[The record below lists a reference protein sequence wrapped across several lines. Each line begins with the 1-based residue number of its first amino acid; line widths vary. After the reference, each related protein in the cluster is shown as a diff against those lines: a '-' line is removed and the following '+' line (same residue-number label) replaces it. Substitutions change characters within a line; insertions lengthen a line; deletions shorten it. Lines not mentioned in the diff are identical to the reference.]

1 MNKLAP
7 LADKILAAHLEKG
20 GSTFNLHG
28 ENLAG
33 QDLFAVS
40 IWKSRELRLAGPLT
54 GADIK
59 NFIRAN
65 ETMLLDSTWHAIG
78 TWTETFSGIT
88 YLDVVR
94 LEPNRRHAE
103 LLGRQH
109 GQLAIC
115 YLKTGEIINL

>member
-7 LADKILAAHLEKG
+7 LADKILAVHLEKG
-20 GSTFNLHG
+20 GSTFNFHG

-33 QDLFAVS
+33 RDLFAVS
-40 IWKSRELRLAGPLT
+40 IWKSRELRLTEPLT
-54 GADIK
+54 GAAIK

-65 ETMLLDSTWHAIG
+65 ETALLYPWNAIG
-78 TWTETFSGIT
+78 TWTDTFSGVT

-94 LEPNRRHAE
+94 LVSKRANAKR
-103 LLGRQH
+103 LGREH
-109 GQLAIC
+109 SQLAIC